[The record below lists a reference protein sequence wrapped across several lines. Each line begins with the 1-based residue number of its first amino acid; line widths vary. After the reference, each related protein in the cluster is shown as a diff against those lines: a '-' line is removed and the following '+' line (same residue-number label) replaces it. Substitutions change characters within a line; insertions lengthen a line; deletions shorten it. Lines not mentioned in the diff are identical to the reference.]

1 MATIKEVYEELKEMQ
16 KKGEN
21 IGIFGQSYIDMFE
34 NKDKEQPKTKEVDV
48 SFVKNKDET
57 N

>member
-1 MATIKEVYEELKEMQ
+1 MATVKELYDYIKLQHKEGKPITPLHASIIEAYEKEEDH
-16 KKGEN
+16 KT
-21 IGIFGQSYIDMFE
+21 
-34 NKDKEQPKTKEVDV
+34 TKEVDV